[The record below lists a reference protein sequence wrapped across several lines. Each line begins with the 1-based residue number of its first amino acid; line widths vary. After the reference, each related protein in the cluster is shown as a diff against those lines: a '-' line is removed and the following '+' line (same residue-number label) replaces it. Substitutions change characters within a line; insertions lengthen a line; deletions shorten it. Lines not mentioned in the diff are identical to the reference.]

1 MSGKY
6 DEIINLPHHVSQ
18 KHPPM
23 PMQGRAAQFGSFA
36 ALKGHK
42 EAVSDTEISHMG
54 ACGNNGPMPDLP
66 ETRTTI
72 PRRE

>member
-1 MSGKY
+1 MNSKY
-6 DEIINLPHHVSQ
+6 DEIINLSHHVSE

-42 EAVSDTEISHMG
+42 EAVRDTEKTAVTDEIDEEP
-54 ACGNNGPMPDLP
+54 AEDF
-66 ETRTTI
+66 
-72 PRRE
+72 

>member
-1 MSGKY
+1 MNSKY
-6 DEIINLPHHVSQ
+6 DGIINLPHHVSE

-42 EAVSDTEISHMG
+42 EAVKDTEKNAASDG
-54 ACGNNGPMPDLP
+54 EDEDAAEDF
-66 ETRTTI
+66 
-72 PRRE
+72 

>member
-1 MSGKY
+1 MNGKY
-6 DEIINLPHHVSQ
+6 DGIINLPHHVSE

-42 EAVSDTEISHMG
+42 EAVSDTEISYIETCGDNG
-54 ACGNNGPMPDLP
+54 AMSDLS
-66 ETRTTI
+66 ETKNTNLQRD
-72 PRRE
+72 

>member
-1 MSGKY
+1 MNGKY
-6 DEIINLPHHVSQ
+6 DGIINLPHHVSE

-42 EAVSDTEISHMG
+42 EAVRDTEKNAASDDG
-54 ACGNNGPMPDLP
+54 GEEPAEDF
-66 ETRTTI
+66 
-72 PRRE
+72 

>member
-1 MSGKY
+1 MNSKY

-42 EAVSDTEISHMG
+42 EAVSDTEKTV
-54 ACGNNGPMPDLP
+54 AFDECDEEPFEDF
-66 ETRTTI
+66 
-72 PRRE
+72 